1 MHLFLF
7 SSDAPVFTENVESRN
22 VAVMVGGTILLNCAA
37 SGNPAPT
44 VTFTTTPSLDPHS
57 ATISS
62 GIINITDA
70 ADVPG
75 PVTYMCVATN
85 GISPDDTLSY
95 ALYTG
100 RGKYCQ
106 GVACTQLYCRLY
118 FKQPMSL
125 HGVTAYNLAF

>member
-7 SSDAPVFTENVESRN
+7 SSDAPVFNVNFESEN
-22 VAVMVGGTILLNCAA
+22 VAVGVGGTISFRCFAL
-37 SGNPAPT
+37 GNPAPT
-44 VTFTTTPSLDPHS
+44 VMFTTPSPDPHG
-57 ATISS
+57 ATIDSD
-62 GIINITDA
+62 GFITITDA

-85 GISPDDTLSY
+85 GISPADTLSY